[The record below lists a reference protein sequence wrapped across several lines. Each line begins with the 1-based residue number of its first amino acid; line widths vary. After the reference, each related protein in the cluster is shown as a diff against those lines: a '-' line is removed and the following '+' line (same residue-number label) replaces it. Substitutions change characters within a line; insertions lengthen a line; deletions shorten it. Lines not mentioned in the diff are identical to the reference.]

1 MGYTLNLSLA
11 NDIMARTG
19 ITKSEVFEAAQ
30 HIIGRGLVPT
40 NELIRNHLGTGS
52 NSTIAAYFREWKAL
66 QKQATQYE
74 RNKLPA
80 EVIGLL
86 NGVWERLY
94 AIAQEEG
101 EAAKALANQQL
112 AELTA
117 ELDAL
122 KTSYQQQV
130 EANDQL
136 HNKVD
141 ALQAR
146 VEQQAQAIDTQ
157 TRDQEISQQQL
168 NDKNQL
174 ISELKQIN
182 QRLQANLEHF
192 HESARVQHQEEQA
205 KHAAQLQAE
214 QHTRKTAEQQLHKLQ
229 TDYQQ
234 LAYQHQ
240 ETIKQVGQLN
250 QTLLAKQAEWQ
261 NLANAHEQ
269 LKQTNQQSEINH
281 QHLQAQ
287 HQTIEKKYFEAT
299 QQVVVL
305 DKDIAILK
313 YELTSL
319 QNERKA
325 LKDLNQQL
333 AQEKF
338 EVLQEKAQLV
348 GINQQL
354 QSILEKSYEAQN
366 G

>member
-1 MGYTLNLSLA
+1 
-11 NDIMARTG
+11 MARTG
-19 ITKSEVFEAAQ
+19 ISKNDVFEAAQ

-101 EAAKALANQQL
+101 EAVKATADQQL
-112 AELTA
+112 AQLTA

-122 KTSYQQQV
+122 KTSHQQQV
-130 EANDQL
+130 EVNDQL
-136 HNKVD
+136 NNKVD
-141 ALQAR
+141 TLQVR
-146 VEQQAQAIDTQ
+146 VEQQAQAIDTK
-157 TRDQEISQQQL
+157 TREQEVSQQQL
-168 NDKNQL
+168 TDKNQL
-174 ISELKQIN
+174 ITELKQIN

-192 HESARVQHQEEQA
+192 HESARVQRQEEQA

-214 QHTRKTAEQQLHKLQ
+214 QHTRKATEQQLHKLQ
-229 TDYQQ
+229 ADYQQ
-234 LAYQHQ
+234 LVYQHQ
-240 ETIKQVGQLN
+240 EATKQVDQLN
-250 QTLLAKQAEWQ
+250 QALNIKQTESQ
-261 NLANAHEQ
+261 DLINIHEQ
-269 LKQTNQQSEINH
+269 LKQVHQQGEIKY

-287 HQTIEKKYFEAT
+287 YQKLESQYSGAT
-299 QQVVVL
+299 QQVIRL
-305 DKDIAILK
+305 DKDTAILK
-313 YELTSL
+313 HELTLL

-325 LKDLNQQL
+325 LKELNQQL

-338 EVLQEKAQLV
+338 EVLQEKAQLAGV
-348 GINQQL
+348 NQQL
-354 QSILEKSYEAQN
+354 QSMLEKGIA
-366 G
+366 

>member
-1 MGYTLNLSLA
+1 
-11 NDIMARTG
+11 MARTG
-19 ITKSEVFEAAQ
+19 ITKNEVFEAAQ

-40 NELIRNHLGTGS
+40 NEMIRNYLGTGS

-94 AIAQEEG
+94 TIAQEEG
-101 EAAKALANQQL
+101 EAMKATANQQL

-130 EANDQL
+130 DVNDQL
-136 HNKVD
+136 NHKVD

-146 VEQQAQAIDTQ
+146 VGQQAQAIDTQ
-157 TRDQEISQQQL
+157 IRHQEISQQQL
-168 NDKNQL
+168 HDKNQL
-174 ISELKQIN
+174 IAELKQIN

-192 HESARVQHQEEQA
+192 HESARVQRQEEQA
-205 KHAAQLQAE
+205 QHAAQLQAE
-214 QHTRKTAEQQLHKLQ
+214 RHMRKATEQQLHKLQ
-229 TDYQQ
+229 ADYQQ

-240 ETIKQVGQLN
+240 EATN
-250 QTLLAKQAEWQ
+250 QISELHQALGAKQTEWQ
-261 NLANAHEQ
+261 NLSNAHEQ
-269 LKQTNQQSEINH
+269 LKQAHQQGEINH

-287 HQTIEKKYFEAT
+287 HQTIEKKCLEAT
-299 QQVVVL
+299 QQIAAL

-313 YELTSL
+313 HELTSL
-319 QNERKA
+319 QNERAA
-325 LKDLNQQL
+325 LKELNQQL
-333 AQEKF
+333 AHEKF
-338 EVLQEKAQLV
+338 EILQEKSQLA

-354 QSILEKSYEAQN
+354 QSMIEKMNA
-366 G
+366 